1 MAHVTSYRDIRGN
14 AWIAVTG
21 SLYAVKVHRVWDSG
35 VIQILRTFMA
45 LLIIQFGV
53 TITHLINMWC
63 YFRPRKTKNM
73 MMPITKTTTNPPI

>member
-21 SLYAVKVHRVWDSG
+21 SLYAVKVQRVYDSG
-35 VIQILRTFMA
+35 LRTFMV

-53 TITHLINMWC
+53 TITHLIDMWC